1 MADRRE
7 ALCISHLTPCL
18 CPPAF
23 KMTPMA
29 RVFVTGGTGLI
40 GGALITSLLERGDE
54 VVALARSDAA
64 AARLDERGVDV
75 RRGEIDDVQALATAM
90 EGCSLAFNLAGVNKF
105 CVADL
110 EPMRRANV
118 DGAVAAVRAA
128 SAAAVP
134 RLVHTSS
141 AATIGEP
148 AGAIGDEWTQHRG
161 WYLSNYE
168 RTKTEGERAAM
179 NAARDTGQ
187 DVVYVNPSS
196 VQGPGRSGGTGRF
209 LLAFLDGRLRVFV
222 NARFSLVDI
231 RDCVH
236 GHLLAAERG
245 QPGERYLL
253 SGIRLTI
260 SDALALTADIAGV
273 RRRPLLAPRSLATFG
288 GAAVEQWF
296 TLRGRRPPVCREMV
310 RTLLH
315 GHRYDGS
322 RAERDLGL
330 QYTPAR
336 ETLTATIDW
345 ARSAGLLNNG

>member
-1 MADRRE
+1 
-7 ALCISHLTPCL
+7 
-18 CPPAF
+18 
-23 KMTPMA
+23 MTPMA

-40 GGALITSLLERGDE
+40 GGALITSLLARGDE
-54 VVALARSDAA
+54 VVALAHTDAGEA
-64 AARLDERGVDV
+64 HLHERGVEV
-75 RRGEIDDVQALATAM
+75 RRGEIDDEQALAKAM

-128 SAAAVP
+128 AAAGVP

-148 AGAIGDEWTQHRG
+148 RGAIGDEWTRHRG

-168 RTKTEGERAAM
+168 RTKTEGERAALE
-179 NAARDTGQ
+179 AAGDAGQ
-187 DVVYVNPSS
+187 EVVYVNPSS
-196 VQGPGRSGGTGRF
+196 VQGPGRAGGTGRF
-209 LLAFLDGRLRVFV
+209 LLAFLDGRMKVFID
-222 NARFSLVDI
+222 ASFSLVDI
-231 RDCVH
+231 RDCVE

-260 SDALALTADIAGV
+260 TEALALTADIAGV
-273 RRRPLLAPRSLATFG
+273 RRRPLIAPRPLATIG
-288 GAAVEQWF
+288 GAAAERWF
-296 TLRGRRPPVCREMV
+296 RLRGRQPPVCREMV

-336 ETLTATIDW
+336 DTLAATIEW
-345 ARSAGLLNNG
+345 ARSEGLLRNV

>member
-1 MADRRE
+1 
-7 ALCISHLTPCL
+7 
-18 CPPAF
+18 
-23 KMTPMA
+23 MA

-40 GGALITSLLERGDE
+40 GGALITSLLDRGDA

-64 AARLDERGVDV
+64 AAQLGERGVDV
-75 RRGEIDDVQALATAM
+75 RRGEIDDVDALAMAM

-110 EPMRRANV
+110 TPMRRANV

-128 SAAAVP
+128 AAAEVP

-179 NAARDTGQ
+179 NAARGSGQ

-196 VQGPGRSGGTGRF
+196 VQGPGRAGGTGRF
-209 LLAFLDGRLRVFV
+209 SLAFLDGRLKVFV
-222 NARFSLVDI
+222 DATFSLVDI
-231 RDCVH
+231 RDCVR

-245 QPGERYLL
+245 EPGERYLL

-260 SDALALTADIAGV
+260 SEALALTADIAGV
-273 RRRPLLAPRSLATFG
+273 RRRPLIAPRPLAKLG
-288 GAAVEQWF
+288 GAVVERWF

-322 RAERDLGL
+322 RAQRELGL

-336 ETLTATIDW
+336 DTLTSTIDW
-345 ARSAGLLNNG
+345 ARSAGLLRNV